1 MANRM
6 KEKLYA
12 GEPAFGV
19 SVMVP
24 SPQIVEMLG
33 HLGFDWVLLDCEHGT
48 LSVESLELMAMA
60 AQAAGLTPI
69 ARPKRNAPEELQAVL
84 DRGVLGVQVPHVNT
98 AEEARQAVAAC
109 RYHPEGQRG
118 LAVGTRAARYGIHLS
133 LAQHTTEANAET
145 LVCIQLEEAEAL
157 GNLSGML
164 EVPGVDVFFLGPSD
178 LSQSLGFPGQPD
190 APPVKAAMARAF
202 AAIRAAG
209 RIAGCAGNAAATKE
223 RLELGVRYTYTHLPA
238 LLAAGGDAF
247 LKAVRPPVWH

>member
-1 MANRM
+1 MTNRM
-6 KEKLYA
+6 KQKLSA

-48 LSVESLELMAMA
+48 VTLESLELMAMA
-60 AQAAGLTPI
+60 AQAVGLTPI

-84 DRGVLGVQVPHVNT
+84 DRGVQGVQVPHVNT

-118 LAVGTRAARYGIHLS
+118 LAVGTRSARYGIRLS
-133 LAQHTTEANAET
+133 LAEHTAEANAET

-157 GNLSGML
+157 ANLEAIL
-164 EVPGVDVFFLGPSD
+164 AVPGVDVFFLGPSD
-178 LSQSLGFPGQPD
+178 LSQSLGFPGRPD
-190 APPVKAAMARAF
+190 APVVKTAMAQAF

-209 RIAGCAGNAAATKE
+209 RIAGCAGNAAATVE
-223 RLELGVRYTYTHLPA
+223 RLGRGVRYTYTHLPN
-238 LLAAGGDAF
+238 LLTAGGDAF
-247 LKAVRPPVWH
+247 LKAVRPAPPR